1 MSIGARLTAG
11 IVLLLLAIFVLFG
24 AVVVTTT
31 RNTLVQQVDAR
42 ILAATIRLDPPG
54 PNARGPFADDLS
66 HAGPPPKTAVG
77 ADFSGHSDDHDK
89 PSDDSDKPGKPDKSG
104 KSDKPGKSGNASQG
118 GSLGAGAVATAVAL
132 GRTATSN
139 PRQTYE
145 RPVARVFVDDHG
157 DVASIP
163 SGYPDAPDPLPA
175 LPSDPVKRLAPLAG
189 TFVTLPAEDGSLRYR
204 ALVQLTPS
212 GGIVVTAAPLSSV
225 EDASRRIVRA
235 VVLAAGTALATAAL
249 ASWALIRT
257 GLRPVD
263 RMIETAAAIGAGD
276 LAQRVPDADP
286 RTELGRLGVALNQ
299 MLAQVEQA
307 AAVRAASEDRLRRF
321 VADAAHELRTP
332 LTSLRGYA
340 ELYRQGALTDPA
352 AVAKAMGRIESEATR
367 MARLV
372 EDLLLLARLDQQRAL
387 EREPVDL
394 AALAREAAADFA
406 AADPERPLEL
416 RADPG
421 AVVLGDRARLRQVF
435 DNLLANARVHT
446 PPATPVRLTVRR
458 DGDEA
463 EIVVADEGPG
473 IPPATR
479 KRIFERFWRA
489 DPGRARSRGGTGLGL
504 AIVASLVAAHGG
516 TVTAG
521 GATGQGAV
529 FTVRLP
535 LAPAA

>member
-11 IVLLLLAIFVLFG
+11 IVLLLLVVFALLG

-31 RNTLVQQVDAR
+31 RATLVQQVDAR

-54 PNARGPFADDLS
+54 SKGRGSSGDDLS
-66 HAGPPPKTAVG
+66 RVGPPPMIAVG
-77 ADFSGHSDDHDK
+77 ADFSDSRDTSHSDDHDK
-89 PSDDSDKPGKPDKSG
+89 SD
-104 KSDKPGKSGNASQG
+104 KSDKSSHGGS
-118 GSLGAGAVATAVAL
+118 GSLGAAVAA
-132 GRTATSN
+132 TATARDRTTTGN
-139 PRQTYE
+139 ARQTYE
-145 RPVARVFVDDHG
+145 RPVARVFVSDHG

-175 LPSDPVKRLAPLAG
+175 LPSDPVERLAPLAG
-189 TFVTLPAEDGSLRYR
+189 TFITLPAEDGSLRYR
-204 ALVQLTPS
+204 ALVQRTPS

-225 EDASRRIVRA
+225 QDATRRIIRSV
-235 VVLAAGTALATAAL
+235 ALAGGIALLIAVL

-307 AAVRAASEDRLRRF
+307 AAVRAASEERLRRF

-352 AVAKAMGRIESEATR
+352 AVAKAMDRIESEAIR
-367 MARLV
+367 MSRLV

-416 RADPG
+416 STDPG

-446 PPATPVRLTVRR
+446 PPATPVHLTVRR
-458 DGDEA
+458 SGEEA

-516 TVTAG
+516 TVAAG
-521 GATGQGAV
+521 DAPGQGAV

-535 LAPAA
+535 LAPAP